1 MNCPGGRS
9 TTCATHAGTVPGMR
23 LPLLARH
30 RQVGR
35 PRPLAFAVLEVEE
48 LERAAEPNVRLLG
61 PGEGL
66 PDPLAQD
73 QDDTVDAE
81 VIELRSVRK
90 TGAVETR
97 AEVEVMDV
105 NPAAS
110 LPAVR
115 FERAVMAL
123 AWSAEVLAGRVER
136 VEQRID
142 DIADQCFEGAT
153 QADLI
158 EVETRRARL
167 SMEVARMGIDL
178 RGQMAQG
185 LASLGNEMGALS
197 SSVSSMSKAASTA
210 GRSDD
215 SRHEKPV
222 VDSSY
227 SASDAL
233 NRVTPMQELGSLHV
247 R

>member
-1 MNCPGGRS
+1 M
-9 TTCATHAGTVPGMR
+9 
-23 LPLLARH
+23 LARH
-30 RQVGR
+30 RQVGHT
-35 PRPLAFAVLEVEE
+35 RPLAFAVLEVEE
-48 LERAAEPNVRLLG
+48 LERTAEPNVRLLG

-66 PDPLAQD
+66 PDSLAHD
-73 QDDTVDAE
+73 QDDTADAE
-81 VIELRSVRK
+81 VIELRSVRSG
-90 TGAVETR
+90 GAGTR

-105 NPAAS
+105 SPAAS

-123 AWSAEVLAGRVER
+123 AWRAEVLAGRVER

-153 QADLI
+153 QSDLI

-167 SMEVARMGIDL
+167 SMEVARMGIEL

-185 LASLGNEMGALS
+185 LASLGNEMGALA
-197 SSVSSMSKAASTA
+197 SSVSSMSKAAPTA
-210 GRSDD
+210 GGGVDNRY
-215 SRHEKPV
+215 ETPI
-222 VDSSY
+222 VDSGHST
-227 SASDAL
+227 SDAL